1 MSNKLKLP
9 DGRELG
15 LGEIVKERIASYSF
29 YRQGYLY
36 YNLLIAGITYV
47 FPIPI
52 DDLGGA
58 TVSADEKA
66 ITLMRYIRKA
76 LDDGSLV
83 RGK

>member
-1 MSNKLKLP
+1 MNKLTIA
-9 DGRELG
+9 DGRELS
-15 LGEIVKERIASYSF
+15 LGEIVKQRIAWFSF

-36 YNLLIAGITYV
+36 YNLQIADVVYV

-58 TVSADEKA
+58 TVSEKEKA

-76 LDDGSLV
+76 LEDGTLV
-83 RGK
+83 RG

>member
-1 MSNKLKLP
+1 MSKLTLP
-9 DGRELG
+9 DGRELS
-15 LGEIVKERIASYSF
+15 LGEIVKGRQAWFSF

-36 YNLLIAGITYV
+36 YNLRIADLNYS

-58 TVSADEKA
+58 TVSAEEKA

-76 LDDGSLV
+76 LEGEQLV
-83 RGK
+83 RTK

>member
-1 MSNKLKLP
+1 MNKLKLD
-9 DGRELG
+9 DGRELS
-15 LGEIVKERIASYSF
+15 LGEIVRRQAWFSF

-36 YNLLIAGITYV
+36 YNLLIAGTQYS

-58 TVSADEKA
+58 TVSAEEKA

-76 LDDGSLV
+76 METDQLV
-83 RGK
+83 RSK